1 MDNHIPMDTFQVL
14 TIWLFVF
21 MLYLSW
27 KVDRHEQR
35 IGDLENRRTTL
46 EYDDVTPMEAKN

>member
-1 MDNHIPMDTFQVL
+1 MDTFQVL